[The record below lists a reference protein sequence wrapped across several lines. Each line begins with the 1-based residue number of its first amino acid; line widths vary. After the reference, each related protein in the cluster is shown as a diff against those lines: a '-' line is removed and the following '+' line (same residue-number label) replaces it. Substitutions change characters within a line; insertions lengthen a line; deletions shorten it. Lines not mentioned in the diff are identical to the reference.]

1 MSFIMMCIGVGFF
14 WFQNKD
20 EEMKTLIY
28 TLIGIRHEDDSFD
41 AEEYYN
47 QVRFREE
54 FDNLK

>member
-47 QVRFREE
+47 
-54 FDNLK
+54 